1 MSSKSNG
8 AVATRPKGAILPW
21 SDDVVLERE
30 GIHRLA
36 LVARAFCL
44 MDALNAITL
53 DHEGRTSAY
62 LTYGVGQALAQMA
75 RAEDWGGIG
84 SLLEG
89 LEALVWSEGRA
100 EWPLA
105 ELAETEAD

>member
-1 MSSKSNG
+1 MSRKSNG
-8 AVATRPKGAILPW
+8 TVASRPKGPILPW

-30 GIHRLA
+30 GVHRLA

-44 MDALNAITL
+44 MDALDAITL
-53 DHEGRTSAY
+53 DHEGRTSDY
-62 LTYGVGQALAQMA
+62 LTNGIGQALAQMA

-89 LEALVWSEGRA
+89 LEALVWPEGRA

-105 ELAETEAD
+105 EIAEDAS